1 MEYIKLIVVIAGKNL
16 YRNITIGIVNFV
28 QGNVRGKYQDLKKDV
43 FLGIRDYQDTER
55 VIR

>member
-1 MEYIKLIVVIAGKNL
+1 LEYIKLIVVIAGKNL